1 MKKILLM
8 IITFILFI
16 RVDALNINKM
26 YVDSEIDI
34 SGNLLV
40 KEIIEI
46 DNLDEDFDYKLYFK
60 DMNLTLND
68 KNYYDGVNISIE
80 NIGLLSE
87 DYDLNLINN
96 DDFKKYIK
104 ESSDIETIRNDN
116 NYSIKIK
123 KNDKKTYI
131 YIDYIVLS
139 LSVIHNDV
147 AEFYYKYLNNLEYDI
162 DELKIIFKLPFSSSE
177 FDVYAHSKMKAN
189 ITMDNDNYLVIIQKK
204 DYKKG
209 NDLDLRVLYD
219 KDLYQVVYNKNKKT
233 DIDALEMIKNI
244 ENDRLNNTK
253 VNNILPYVFI
263 VVIVILIV
271 VIVIFVIK
279 FKKGKKK

>member
-46 DNLDEDFDYKLYFK
+46 NNLDEDFDYKLYFK

-80 NIGLLSE
+80 NIGLLNE
-87 DYDLNLINN
+87 DYDLNLINK

-189 ITMDNDNYLVIIQKK
+189 ITMDNENYLVIIQKK

-233 DIDALEMIKNI
+233 DIDALDMIKNI
-244 ENDRLNNTK
+244 ENDRLNNTR

>member
-87 DYDLNLINN
+87 DYDLNLINK

-233 DIDALEMIKNI
+233 DIDALDMIKNI
-244 ENDRLNNTK
+244 ENDRLNNTR

-263 VVIVILIV
+263 VVIVILIAI
-271 VIVIFVIK
+271 IVIFVIK

>member
-80 NIGLLSE
+80 NIGLLNE
-87 DYDLNLINN
+87 DYDLNLINK

-189 ITMDNDNYLVIIQKK
+189 ITMDNDNYLVIIQKE

-233 DIDALEMIKNI
+233 DIDALDMIKNI

>member
-80 NIGLLSE
+80 NIGLLNE
-87 DYDLNLINN
+87 DYDLNLINK

-104 ESSDIETIRNDN
+104 QSSDIETIRNDN

-189 ITMDNDNYLVIIQKK
+189 ITMDNDNYLVIIQKE

-233 DIDALEMIKNI
+233 DIDALDMIKNI
-244 ENDRLNNTK
+244 ENDRLNNTR

>member
-80 NIGLLSE
+80 NIGLLNE
-87 DYDLNLINN
+87 DYDLNLINK

-204 DYKKG
+204 DYKKS

-233 DIDALEMIKNI
+233 DIDALDMIKNI
-244 ENDRLNNTK
+244 ENDRLNNTR

>member
-87 DYDLNLINN
+87 DYDLNLINKE
-96 DDFKKYIK
+96 DFKKYIK

-131 YIDYIVLS
+131 YIDYMVLS
-139 LSVIHNDV
+139 LSVIHNDI

-233 DIDALEMIKNI
+233 DIDALDMIKNI

>member
-87 DYDLNLINN
+87 DYDLNLINK

-104 ESSDIETIRNDN
+104 DSSDIETIRNDN

-131 YIDYIVLS
+131 YIDYMVLS

-189 ITMDNDNYLVIIQKK
+189 ITMDNENYLVIIQKK

-219 KDLYQVVYNKNKKT
+219 KDLYQVIYNKNKKT
-233 DIDALEMIKNI
+233 DIDALDMIKNI
-244 ENDRLNNTK
+244 ENDRLNNTR

-263 VVIVILIV
+263 AIIVILIV
-271 VIVIFVIK
+271 VIVIFAIK
-279 FKKGKKK
+279 FRKYKKK

>member
-87 DYDLNLINN
+87 DYDLNLINK

-131 YIDYIVLS
+131 YIDYMVLS

-189 ITMDNDNYLVIIQKK
+189 ITMDNENYLVIIQKK

-219 KDLYQVVYNKNKKT
+219 KDLYQVIYNKNKKT
-233 DIDALEMIKNI
+233 DIDALDMIKNI
-244 ENDRLNNTK
+244 ENDRLNNTR

-263 VVIVILIV
+263 AIIVILIV
-271 VIVIFVIK
+271 VIVIFAIK
-279 FKKGKKK
+279 FRKYKKK

>member
-80 NIGLLSE
+80 
-87 DYDLNLINN
+87 
-96 DDFKKYIK
+96 K
-104 ESSDIETIRNDN
+104 ECCR
-116 NYSIKIK
+116 
-123 KNDKKTYI
+123 
-131 YIDYIVLS
+131 
-139 LSVIHNDV
+139 
-147 AEFYYKYLNNLEYDI
+147 
-162 DELKIIFKLPFSSSE
+162 
-177 FDVYAHSKMKAN
+177 
-189 ITMDNDNYLVIIQKK
+189 
-204 DYKKG
+204 
-209 NDLDLRVLYD
+209 
-219 KDLYQVVYNKNKKT
+219 
-233 DIDALEMIKNI
+233 
-244 ENDRLNNTK
+244 
-253 VNNILPYVFI
+253 
-263 VVIVILIV
+263 
-271 VIVIFVIK
+271 
-279 FKKGKKK
+279 

>member
-80 NIGLLSE
+80 NIGLLNE
-87 DYDLNLINN
+87 NYDLNLINK

-162 DELKIIFKLPFSSSE
+162 DELKIIFKLPFNSSE

-233 DIDALEMIKNI
+233 DIDALDMIKNI
-244 ENDRLNNTK
+244 ENDRLNNTR

-263 VVIVILIV
+263 VVIVILIAI
-271 VIVIFVIK
+271 IVIFVIK

>member
-87 DYDLNLINN
+87 GYDLNLINK

-104 ESSDIETIRNDN
+104 DSSDIETIRNDN

-131 YIDYIVLS
+131 YIDYMVLS

-189 ITMDNDNYLVIIQKK
+189 ITMDNENYLVIIQKK

-219 KDLYQVVYNKNKKT
+219 KDLYQVIYNKNKKT
-233 DIDALEMIKNI
+233 DIDALDMIKNI
-244 ENDRLNNTK
+244 ENDRLNNTR

-263 VVIVILIV
+263 AIIVILIV
-271 VIVIFVIK
+271 VIVIFAIK
-279 FKKGKKK
+279 FRKYKKK